1 MFEHVLYF
9 NIHDKRMPKVT
20 KCAFHILLN
29 QALENEIARDLRPY
43 FTHKSTSSSLET
55 LMLTLGRRGL
65 LNRSS
70 TRLPSATCT
79 ELFELIRDDPC
90 FKEIADIISLDK
102 FYSITALI
110 RTSYC
115 EPQFNLFLSLHA

>member
-1 MFEHVLYF
+1 MFEHILYF

-20 KCAFHILLN
+20 KCAFYISLN
-29 QALENEIARDLRPY
+29 QALENEIARDPRPF
-43 FTHKSTSSSLET
+43 FTHESTSPSLET
-55 LMLTLGRRGL
+55 LMLTMGRRGL
-65 LNRSS
+65 LNKAS
-70 TRLPSATCT
+70 TRFPSDTCS
-79 ELFELIRDDPC
+79 ELFELIRDDLC

-115 EPQFNLFLSLHA
+115 EPKFNIFLSLHA